1 MTKIVTSVT
10 LFNDAVGKRISMTY
24 SEVDESGTIISDNK
38 RVDRIV
44 TDQSIVTKANER
56 ETKCHRQ
63 KTSRSRRA
71 KANRL

>member
-24 SEVDESGTIISDNK
+24 SEIDESGTIISDNK

-44 TDQSIVTKANER
+44 TDQSIVTKANEIAAFA
-56 ETKCHRQ
+56 Q
-63 KTSRSRRA
+63 SIIDSI
-71 KANRL
+71 

>member
-38 RVDRIV
+38 KVDRIV
-44 TDQSIVTKANER
+44 TDQSIVTKANDIAAFA
-56 ETKCHRQ
+56 Q
-63 KTSRSRRA
+63 SIIDSI
-71 KANRL
+71 

>member
-38 RVDRIV
+38 RVDRIG
-44 TDQSIVTKANER
+44 TDQSIVTKANEIAAFA
-56 ETKCHRQ
+56 Q
-63 KTSRSRRA
+63 SIIDSI
-71 KANRL
+71 

>member
-24 SEVDESGTIISDNK
+24 SEIDETGTIVSDNK

-44 TDQSIVTKANER
+44 TDQSIVTKANDIASFA
-56 ETKCHRQ
+56 Q
-63 KTSRSRRA
+63 SIIDSI
-71 KANRL
+71 

>member
-44 TDQSIVTKANER
+44 TDQSIVTKADEIAAFA
-56 ETKCHRQ
+56 Q
-63 KTSRSRRA
+63 SIIDSI
-71 KANRL
+71 